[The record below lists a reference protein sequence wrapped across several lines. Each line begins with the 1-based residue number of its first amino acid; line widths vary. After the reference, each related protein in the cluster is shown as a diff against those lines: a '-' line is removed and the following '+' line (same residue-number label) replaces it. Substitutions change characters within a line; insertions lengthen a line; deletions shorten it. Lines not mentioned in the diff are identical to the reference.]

1 MIRAGLAVLLALVL
15 LPILLVAGI
24 AAPTAAT
31 AGADAPLG
39 AVGEISA
46 GRVALYVSAA
56 RRFGIDWALLAGI
69 GKIECDHGR
78 SQLAGCNPSGTVN
91 SAGATGTMQFLGPTW
106 RAGTPLG
113 SVPTPAPPTSTPTE
127 GYATDGDGDGI
138 ADVWNDADA
147 IAAAARYLHSNGAP
161 GDERR
166 AIFAYNHAAWYVDA
180 VLADAARY
188 RSLAGALALTGSL
201 ASDRDPV
208 SWAAQYLGTAYVW
221 GGNHGPDPL
230 DPASLPVAQLG
241 RDGRSG
247 FFDCSS
253 LTGWAFA
260 KAWGTAIGGTA
271 EEQWGRAQTT
281 PGVLTGTLFLPPGG
295 FQRDDIVWT
304 EPSMGHVGII
314 ATPALVLNAP
324 RTGRDVS
331 LDPISARSVYGWAR
345 YPAPIATSTST
356 TTATTTSSSEGVA
369 G

>member
-1 MIRAGLAVLLALVL
+1 MIRAGLVILLAITL

-31 AGADAPLG
+31 ASADAPLG
-39 AVGEISA
+39 SVGDIPAE
-46 GRVALYVSAA
+46 RVALYVSAA

-78 SQLAGCNPSGTVN
+78 SQLVGCNPPGTVN

-106 RAGTPLG
+106 RATTPLG
-113 SVPTPAPPTSTPTE
+113 SVPPAVSPTTSTGE

-147 IAAAARYLHSNGAP
+147 IAAAARYLHANGAP

-166 AIFAYNHAAWYVDA
+166 AIYAYNHAHWYVDA

-188 RSLAGALALTGSL
+188 RSLAAALALTGSL
-201 ASDRDPV
+201 ESERDPV

-230 DPASLPVAQLG
+230 DPTSLPVAQLG

-260 KAWGTAIGGTA
+260 KAWGIAIGGTA
-271 EEQWGRAQTT
+271 EEQWARAQTT
-281 PGVLTGTLFLPPGG
+281 PGVLSGTLILPPGG
-295 FQRDDIVWT
+295 FRRDDIVWT
-304 EPSMGHVGII
+304 EPSMGHVGIV
-314 ATPALVLNAP
+314 ATPALLLNAP

-331 LDPISARSVYGWAR
+331 LDPMTGRSVYGWAR
-345 YPAPIATSTST
+345 YPAPNST
-356 TTATTTSSSEGVA
+356 TTATTTMGSSEGVA